1 MGRSRFPPAS
11 ATCSPSSR
19 TSWTGESASSRLI
32 SASQARSAVLDE
44 LPQALA
50 EDAFH
55 AEAHATPLATGRT
68 WGRIATVSE

>member
-32 SASQARSAVLDE
+32 STSQARSDVADE
-44 LPQALA
+44 LEQTFP

-55 AEAHATPLATGRT
+55 AEAHGTRLATGRNR
-68 WGRIATVSE
+68 GRIATVSE